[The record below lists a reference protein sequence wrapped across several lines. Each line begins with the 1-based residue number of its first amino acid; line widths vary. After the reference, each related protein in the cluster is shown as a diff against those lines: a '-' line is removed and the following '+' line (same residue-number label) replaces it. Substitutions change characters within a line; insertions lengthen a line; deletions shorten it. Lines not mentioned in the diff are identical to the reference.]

1 MPAKIKNMTQYQ
13 ELAELLQEAMETLVT
28 ASTQG
33 AHYMLISY
41 LKTNLDIATN
51 SREGAMKTARKLLD
65 DFDFT
70 TMGSTAEM
78 DKYAKMAEKLKDE

>member
-1 MPAKIKNMTQYQ
+1 MPSKIKSIEQYQ
-13 ELAELLQEAMETLVT
+13 ELAELLQEAMETLKSG
-28 ASTQG
+28 STQG

-65 DFDFT
+65 DFDFNT
-70 TMGSTAEM
+70 TGATEEM
-78 DKYAKMAEKLKDE
+78 EKYAKMADKL

>member
-1 MPAKIKNMTQYQ
+1 
-13 ELAELLQEAMETLVT
+13 
-28 ASTQG
+28 
-33 AHYMLISY
+33 MLISY

-70 TMGSTAEM
+70 TLGATTEM
-78 DKYAKMAEKLKDE
+78 NKYAEMAEKLKNE